1 MAMAHILG
9 IIAEYN
15 PFHNGHL
22 HHLEEAKR
30 LSKADATVAV
40 MSGDFVQRG
49 EPALLDKWV
58 RARVAVACGIDLV
71 LELPFI
77 YACNQA
83 AYFARGAVAILSGL
97 GCVDSVAFGSES
109 ADLEGIYTRARVLAE
124 DGDAFGEKLREMMK
138 SGSSFPKAKQEAIS
152 SLLGDESLAAPDG
165 PNDIL
170 ATEYLKQL
178 ILLHSKM
185 TPIPIR
191 RFGASP
197 EGVSSALNIAGAS
210 AIRDLLA
217 DGKAEEA
224 IRYLPQ
230 ASRREL
236 KEFVSDPR
244 KRMLFMEDLRQL
256 LIYAVLYAV
265 PGCCG
270 RFADCAGPVG
280 LSEIFSATE
289 GLERRLIAA
298 VRAGHNMEEMIRL
311 TKTKRY
317 TRTRIKRLMIHTV
330 MGLTKETFKDAVAEG
345 LYARVLAFSERGAEL
360 IRYAKK
366 SGSVPLITNPNREKG
381 VLRPY
386 RRTFGFD
393 IRAADIRRLMLSG
406 CLSGFLDFSNNPV
419 RMPSD

>member
-1 MAMAHILG
+1 MAHILG

-30 LSKADATVAV
+30 LSGADAVVAV

-49 EPALLDKWV
+49 EPALMDKWL
-58 RARVAVACGIDLV
+58 RARVAVACKVDLV

-77 YACNQA
+77 YACNHA
-83 AYFARGAVAILSGL
+83 EYFARGAVAILSGL
-97 GCVDSVAFGSES
+97 GCVDSIAFGSES
-109 ADLEGIYTRARVLAE
+109 ADLEGIYARARILAE
-124 DGDAFGEKLREMMK
+124 DSNAFGEKLRERMK
-138 SGSSFPKAKQEAIS
+138 AGDSFPKAKQEAIS
-152 SLLGDESLAAPDG
+152 FLLGNESLAVPDG

-178 ILLHSKM
+178 ILLHSEIA
-185 TPIPIR
+185 PIPVR

-197 EGVSSALNIAGAS
+197 EAISDEENIAGAG
-210 AIRDLLA
+210 AIRDLLEN
-217 DGKAEEA
+217 GTVEEA

-230 ASRREL
+230 ASSREL
-236 KEFVSDPR
+236 KAFVSNAG
-244 KRMLFMEDLRQL
+244 KRLLFMEDVRQFL
-256 LIYAVLYAV
+256 VYAVLNAV

-270 RFADCAGPVG
+270 RFADCAGPVR

-298 VRAGHNMEEMIRL
+298 VRAGRDMEEMIRL

-317 TRTRIKRLMIHTV
+317 TRTRIKRLMIHTL
-330 MGLTKETFKDAVAEG
+330 MGLTKETIKEATAEG

-366 SGSVPLITNPNREKG
+366 NGSLPLITNPNREKG
-381 VLRPY
+381 VLMPY

-393 IRAADIRRLMLSG
+393 LRAADIRRLMLSG

-419 RMPSD
+419 RTPAN